1 MQMEVFD
8 DRTFRDVTVE
18 RDIKPIFAAST
29 ILILWPFCF
38 NFAALP
44 GEDED
49 NTGHVELERIMFF
62 ELHSQYLGLSRDKT
76 QF

>member
-1 MQMEVFD
+1 MEVFD
-8 DRTFRDVTVE
+8 DRAFRDMAIE
-18 RDIKPIFAAST
+18 CDIKPILAAST